1 MNSKLPRIAHRNA
14 RQSNRKG
21 NIPMP
26 WDSTMRVKEKKDDA
40 TLARII
46 CSHFESGDTKD
57 GIKYSIGGL
66 YVREYVRYVSKE
78 AWKLIA
84 DKDQSAVDGSKGV
97 EYSKLKVR
105 DMQVTREHVIPVA
118 VVYDHL
124 KEKYD
129 AGLLTKE
136 YIMQI
141 MPKLFLAVITRD
153 ENGKLSKYKS
163 SIPGGKWQ
171 PFKYDPLSR
180 YEKSELGDIWV
191 KSCLPR
197 RKKGTKSC

>member
-1 MNSKLPRIAHRNA
+1 
-14 RQSNRKG
+14 
-21 NIPMP
+21 
-26 WDSTMRVKEKKDDA
+26 MRVKEKKDDA

-84 DKDQSAVDGSKGV
+84 DKDRSAVDGSKGV
-97 EYSKLKVR
+97 VYSKLKVR

-129 AGLLTKE
+129 EGSLTEE
-136 YIMQI
+136 YILQI
-141 MPKLFLAVITRD
+141 IPKLFLAVITRE
-153 ENGKLSKYKS
+153 ENKKLSEAGYRS
-163 SIPGGKWQ
+163 DIPGGKWQ
-171 PFKYDPLSR
+171 PFKYDPLLR
-180 YEKSELGDIWV
+180 YEESELDDIWV
-191 KSCLPR
+191 KSCLPKE
-197 RKKGTKSC
+197 RKEQNHANRKMVGKVG